1 VPSLESPC
9 LAREFVTF
17 PAMAAVAFLVPA
29 LAFARDPT
37 CSRQAWLSPLQPA
50 RRLIRV
56 RSSCYKGNWT
66 SWGRVRLVASAS
78 PSVRPGADSGS
89 APLAGAPGSGASD
102 GVATRTDLVYSPA
115 FVAKRRIV
123 FVGMSAMYAIYV
135 ALRATWTF
143 VSPVAAAELGLSL
156 NQVGFIASS
165 FPLLYGVSRLITGV
179 LADRSSPA
187 KALGV
192 GLGLAGVLNV
202 GMSLV
207 SRPSA
212 LAGLWGFNGLVQGVG
227 AGASAKLLTAWH
239 SRKERGFWWA
249 IWSSTANL
257 GGFLAPVVCGYLA
270 STRLGFRA
278 GLLIPGLFAMAVALL
293 VTPMLRDSPADA
305 GFIAPW
311 AREEMREQEA
321 DARASG
327 ADASVESLSRKLTL
341 RESLVEGVLRNRR
354 IWALAVSYFFVY
366 FLRFG
371 MRSWFH
377 FYLVEARAIDVV
389 SAAYR
394 VSGMEVGGVAGTL
407 VAGIASDA
415 LDGRRVA
422 VTIVY
427 LAGLA
432 VSLCLTAAIPS
443 GGSPVLD
450 IVAFSL
456 LGFFING
463 PQCLI
468 GLIGA
473 EVSDARVVATAT
485 GVLGWISY
493 GGAAASGLPL
503 SILVRTFGWQAFFIC
518 MVGASIAAAVVL
530 LPMAALR
537 GRPSEKRS

>member
-1 VPSLESPC
+1 
-9 LAREFVTF
+9 
-17 PAMAAVAFLVPA
+17 MAVVAFLKPELVV
-29 LAFARDPT
+29 ARNAMY
-37 CSRQAWLSPLQPA
+37 RQQACLSPMQPA
-50 RRLIRV
+50 RRLVSV
-56 RSSCYKGNWT
+56 RRGHNCGHWNA
-66 SWGRVRLVASAS
+66 WGRVRLVASAS
-78 PSVRPGADSGS
+78 ASPSVRPPADSGS
-89 APLAGAPGSGASD
+89 VPPAGAPGSGALD
-102 GVATRTDLVYSPA
+102 GVATHADLPYSPA
-115 FVAKRRIV
+115 FVAKRRVV

-135 ALRATWTF
+135 SLRATWTF

-156 NQVGFIASS
+156 NQVGFIASA
-165 FPLLYGVSRLITGV
+165 FPLLYGVSRLLTGV
-179 LADRSSPA
+179 LADRTSPS
-187 KALGV
+187 KALGA
-192 GLGLAGVLNV
+192 GLGLAGLFNV
-202 GMSLV
+202 GMSFA

-227 AGASAKLLTAWH
+227 AGASAKLLTTWH

-249 IWSSTANL
+249 VWSSTANL
-257 GGFLAPVVCGYLA
+257 GGFLAPIVCGYLA
-270 STRLGFRA
+270 STKLGFRA
-278 GLLIPGLFAMAVALL
+278 GLLIPGLFALAVALL
-293 VTPMLRDSPADA
+293 VTPMLRDSPSDA
-305 GFIAPW
+305 GLIAPW
-311 AREEMREQEA
+311 AREEMREREVA
-321 DARASG
+321 AARAAGS
-327 ADASVESLSRKLTL
+327 DATSSSVESLSRKLTL

-371 MRSWFH
+371 MRSWLH
-377 FYLVEARAIDVV
+377 FYLVEARAIDIA

-422 VTIVY
+422 VTIAY
-427 LAGLA
+427 LVGLA

-443 GGSPVLD
+443 GASPVLD
-450 IVAFSL
+450 IAAFSL
-456 LGFFING
+456 LGFCING

-503 SILVRTFGWQAFFIC
+503 SILVRTFGWRAFFII
-518 MVGASIAAAVVL
+518 MVGASIAATVVL

-537 GRPSEKRS
+537 GRPSDKSA